1 MATLNSTT
9 SPTPLI
15 PSQVS
20 VLDFFVPGSTGIL
33 AAIEPVLDMNS
44 SARPLLLCMLLVF
57 LGRHVCRYI
66 WGAAETHF
74 ASTVY
79 VQASSEVYDMV
90 GLWTASQPFAHRAR
104 SSLARVGWRRSV
116 VVDEDGMQKKPLY
129 YSPWKGTFYFVYNK
143 HLFWFRSVE
152 EKLGIRT
159 EEVVTVSCFGS
170 PTILKQFFNDCRG
183 AYLKITKNKTTIFE
197 HRNGKWKRTSLK
209 SIRPIST
216 IVIAEEDKQG
226 LLRDIENFLEPKAP
240 IWYTNRGIPHRKGY
254 LLYGPPGTGKSS
266 LCLSLAGR
274 FDLDVYILNI
284 SAADGHSLGALFA
297 ELPSRCLLLLEDV
310 DAVGVA
316 QPRQGETDITQ
327 AKEDATQSRP
337 PSQGKLSLS
346 DILNALDGVSAQ
358 EGRLLMMTTNHL
370 DHLDRALIRAG
381 RVDKKIEL
389 PNADKDVI
397 FRLFCMIFK
406 KAEGDIPDPKQPAED
421 DRTVEEFARDF
432 AREVP
437 EREFSPAEIQSYLVE
452 HRGSARVAVEKVQE
466 WMDRTRAERSKMAR
480 ADSFM
485 EVSRSS
491 VIN

>member
-1 MATLNSTT
+1 MMATLNHTT

-15 PSQVS
+15 APHISI
-20 VLDFFVPGSTGIL
+20 LDIFVPGSTSIL
-33 AAIEPVLDMNS
+33 AAIEPVLATNS
-44 SARPLLLCMLLVF
+44 YFRPLFLCMLLVF
-57 LGRHVCRYI
+57 LGRHVCRYL
-66 WGAAETHF
+66 WGVAEAHF
-74 ASTVY
+74 ASTVH
-79 VQASSEVYDMV
+79 VQHSSEVYDMV
-90 GLWTASQPFAHRAR
+90 GLWMTSQPFAHRAR
-104 SSLARVGWRRSV
+104 SSVARVGWRRSSGH
-116 VVDEDGMQKKPLY
+116 EDGTQKKPLH
-129 YSPWKGTFYFVYNK
+129 YSPWKGTFYFIYNK

-152 EKLGIRT
+152 KELGICI
-159 EEVVTVSCFGS
+159 EEVVTVSCIGS

-183 AYLKITKNKTTIFE
+183 AYLNLTKNKTSIFE
-197 HRNGKWKRTSLK
+197 HCSGKWKRTNLK
-209 SIRPIST
+209 STRPIST
-216 IVIAEEDKQG
+216 VVMNDEVKEG
-226 LLRDIENFLEPKAP
+226 LLQDIESFLEPKAP
-240 IWYTNRGIPHRKGY
+240 TWHANRGIPYRKGY

-284 SAADGHSLGALFA
+284 SAADRNSLGALFA

-310 DAVGVA
+310 DAVGA
-316 QPRQGETDITQ
+316 ARPRRGEMDITQ
-327 AKEDATQSRP
+327 AGEDATQSQP

-346 DILNALDGVSAQ
+346 DILNALDGVSPQ

-370 DHLDRALIRAG
+370 DHLDWALIRAG

-406 KAEGDIPDPKQPAED
+406 RAEGDIPAPKEPAED

-432 AREVP
+432 ARKVP

-466 WMDRTRAERSKMAR
+466 WMDRTRAERSKVAR
-480 ADSFM
+480 VDSFM
-485 EVSRSS
+485 EVQRSS

>member
-1 MATLNSTT
+1 MATFNNT
-9 SPTPLI
+9 SPTPFN
-15 PSQVS
+15 PTQVS
-20 VLDFFVPGSTGIL
+20 VLDFFVPGSTGML
-33 AAIEPVLDMNS
+33 AAIEPVLAMNS

-57 LGRHVCRYI
+57 LGRHFCKYI

-74 ASTVY
+74 ASTVH
-79 VQASSEVYDMV
+79 VQSSSEVYDMV
-90 GLWTASQPFAHRAR
+90 GLWMASQPFAHRAR

-129 YSPWKGTFYFVYNK
+129 YSPWKGTFYFLYNK

-170 PTILKQFFNDCRG
+170 PTILKQFFNDCRD
-183 AYLKITKNKTTIFE
+183 AYLKLTKNKTTIFE
-197 HRNGKWKRTSLK
+197 HRDGKWKKASLK
-209 SIRPIST
+209 SVRPVST
-216 IVIAEEDKQG
+216 VVMNEEDKEG
-226 LLRDIENFLEPKAP
+226 LLRDIESFLEPKAP
-240 IWYTNRGIPHRKGY
+240 TWHANRGIPYRKGY

-284 SAADGHSLGALFA
+284 SAADGHSLGSLFA

-310 DAVGVA
+310 DAVGA
-316 QPRQGETDITQ
+316 ARPRQGEMDITQ
-327 AKEDATQSRP
+327 TRGGATQSRP
-337 PSQGKLSLS
+337 PSQGNLSLS

-370 DHLDRALIRAG
+370 DHLDWALIRAG

-406 KAEGDIPDPKQPAED
+406 KAEGDIFDPKEPAED

-432 AREVP
+432 AKKVP

-452 HRGSARVAVEKVQE
+452 HRGSARMAVEKVQE
-466 WMDRTRAERSKMAR
+466 WMNRTRAERSKMAR
-480 ADSFM
+480 TDSFIA
-485 EVSRSS
+485 VSQSTA
-491 VIN
+491 